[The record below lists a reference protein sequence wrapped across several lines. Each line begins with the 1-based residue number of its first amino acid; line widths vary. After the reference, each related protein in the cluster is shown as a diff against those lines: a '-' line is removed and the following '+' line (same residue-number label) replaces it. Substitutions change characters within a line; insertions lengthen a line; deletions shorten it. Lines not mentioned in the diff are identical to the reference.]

1 MAGMRRNRMLC
12 SKLIFLF
19 FFLLFAAQLHAQ
31 PSPLDNSF
39 RDKVS
44 SIVKSVIPD
53 HQRESAW
60 FKQAQK
66 DLKNKINCEYCFPKI
81 AAAKKAKNIILFV
94 GDGMGVS
101 TVTAARIFAGQ
112 QAGGLGEE
120 YVLSFE
126 TLPYTGLV
134 KTYNVDA
141 QVPDSA
147 GSMTAMVAGVKTN
160 FGVLSVSENTI
171 RGDCASQQGKE
182 LITAFELA
190 ELAGMSTGIV
200 STARITHATP
210 AANYAKSVERD
221 WEYKTSDINC
231 DDIAQQLI
239 TFSDRLRNLAGS
251 RGLDVSTKVDG
262 VDVVFGG
269 GKHGFVTEPNG
280 GKREDKKDLLQHWL
294 QQSDNRVIVDNASE
308 LRDVEITSNTQLFG
322 LFANSH
328 MAYEMDRV
336 KNHPTQPSLSEMTI
350 KALELLSKNE
360 DGYFLQVE
368 SGRIDHGHHAGS
380 AVTALSETVEFSNAL
395 QVVLDRIDLSETL
408 LIVTADHSHVMT
420 MAGYSKRGNDILGY
434 VDPLGSEDGLA
445 EDGLPYTTLSY
456 TNGRGVHHLGDETDA
471 DKIYKYPPVAGRAKE
486 KLEVAATGYHQEAL
500 VPLQLETHGGED
512 VAIYAAGPGAHLVSG
527 VLEQNLIFHII
538 NYAADL
544 EVKALERH

>member
-1 MAGMRRNRMLC
+1 MIN

-19 FFLLFAAQLHAQ
+19 VFLLFAAQPSAQ
-31 PSPLDNSF
+31 LSPLDNSGQ
-39 RDKVS
+39 DKVS
-44 SIVKSVIPD
+44 AIKYSIIPE

-60 FKQAQK
+60 FKQAK
-66 DLKNKINCEYCFPKI
+66 KNLKNKINCDYCFSKNS
-81 AAAKKAKNIILFV
+81 ATQKAKNIILFV

-120 YVLSFE
+120 YILSFE
-126 TLPYTGLV
+126 TLPFTGLV

-147 GSMTAMVAGVKTN
+147 GTMTAMVAGVKTN
-160 FGVLSVSENTI
+160 FGVVSVSENTQ
-171 RGDCASQQGKE
+171 RGDCSSQQGKE
-182 LITAFELA
+182 LITVFELA
-190 ELAGMSTGIV
+190 ELAGMSSGIV
-200 STARITHATP
+200 STTRITHATP

-221 WEYKTSDINC
+221 WEYKTGDANC

-239 TFSDRLRNLAGS
+239 TFSDRLREHARS
-251 RGLDVSTKVDG
+251 RGLDVSATVDG
-262 VDVVFGG
+262 VDVVLGG
-269 GKHGFVTEPNG
+269 GKHSFIAESDG
-280 GKREDKKDLLQHWL
+280 GRREDQKDLLAQWL
-294 QQSDNRVIVDNASE
+294 QQSSDRVIVQSAAE
-308 LRDVEITSNTQLFG
+308 LRNVDTSSATQLFG

-336 KNHPTQPSLSEMTI
+336 KNHPMQPSLSEMTI

-395 QVVLDRIDLSETL
+395 QAVLDRIDLSETL
-408 LIVTADHSHVMT
+408 VIVTADHSHVMT

-434 VDPLGSEDGLA
+434 VDPLGDKDGLA

-456 TNGRGVHHLGDETDA
+456 ANGRGVRHLGDETDA
-471 DKIYKYPPVAGRAKE
+471 DKIYDYPPVAGRAKE
-486 KLEVAATGYHQEAL
+486 KLEVAASGYHQEAL

-527 VLEQNLIFHII
+527 VIEQNLIFHII

-544 EVKALERH
+544 EAKVLKRN